1 MTKWQP
7 TQEQIEAVANTIL
20 TVQRSCTG
28 HQNDVGRAWSSARAA
43 ISVLAPMI
51 AKHIAEMAA
60 DFGWILPV
68 LKTRELNNATDD
80 AACAVMQQFADAIRS
95 RFNLPAKT

>member
-28 HQNDVGRAWSSARAA
+28 HQNDVGRAWSSARAV
-43 ISVLAPMI
+43 ISVLAPMVAEECAKI
-51 AKHIAEMAA
+51 AREGTRVDMAPISQAEITDAYETGGDVAA
-60 DFGWILPV
+60 N
-68 LKTRELNNATDD
+68 T
-80 AACAVMQQFADAIRS
+80 IRS
-95 RFNLPAKT
+95 RFNLPAK